1 MRSED
6 LKTLYSEESK
16 DLKSGIAPNRFFILL
31 FVLASSLSAQVF
43 LNSFGRFTSTAVHPG
58 VTNIIQ
64 FDIDRDN
71 KSEIF
76 CFGDKN
82 REISIAAFDNNKLAT
97 VSNSHTKINFTDI
110 KIIDRRQHLFQFIS
124 RENKTLGVLTFS
136 NKGNPRILRTK
147 KLDSFP
153 ASLSSADID
162 DDRIDESVICGP
174 SFNGLMLVRNKG
186 NTITTESIA
195 ENKPFLKAEFNDL
208 DYDGYNDII
217 ALEMLSGSLYFFFN
231 DRESGF
237 QLEREMSMPID
248 LLSYQFVDFN
258 LDGFLDVVSQTG
270 KGFTFYY
277 GDSVSSFSESF
288 SIETK
293 SMSSG
298 FVAADFN
305 DNGNLDIAYL
315 IDDPSS
321 FEILFDFINGRK
333 IVSYNLN
340 YPVIR
345 MRKMDGIGGQGLLI
359 LAQGGNLY
367 SLNRFQKVA
376 RMDFLIPGSSELIFS
391 LNNQGRNLPDLCAI
405 DTIDNKISII
415 YSGKN
420 RFFEKYW
427 SFNLPGKFTSFISPE
442 HQTDSLRNLF
452 LFNKG
457 DRMIC
462 AAELNLNRGSFRT
475 EILYTL
481 QPISDLNIFGQSDLL
496 GTTLSGGKFG
506 YFTFSNKNNKFTA
519 YTHSEIDT
527 NVIAS
532 VVTNNQYGHIFYT
545 KRLNDQ
551 LNLHEFSLTLKRGA
565 VVKKILQLRKPR
577 MPILRPQMNIE
588 SIDEYRSIIHYADNI
603 NSVFLMTDSKRNRR
617 ENLLIDDRLKNLSN
631 FSRVAGKIRYKK
643 NLNAFFGTDP
653 EGDIF
658 YSVKFDADSKKMNL
672 NQKIENIGTRNFFV
686 KSLYLK
692 NYLLYKNNKLNTI
705 SIEPLN
711 D

>member
-1 MRSED
+1 M
-6 LKTLYSEESK
+6 KTLYSEESK

-43 LNSFGRFTSTAVHPG
+43 LNSFGRFTSTAVHPS

-82 REISIAAFDNNKLAT
+82 REISIAAFDNNKLVT
-97 VSNSHTKINFTDI
+97 VGNSHTKINFTDI
-110 KIIDRRQHLFQFIS
+110 KIIDRRRHLFQFIS

-147 KLDSFP
+147 KFDSFP

-305 DNGNLDIAYL
+305 DNGNLDIAYVR
-315 IDDPSS
+315 DDPSS
-321 FEILFDFINGRK
+321 FEILFDFTNGRK
-333 IVSYNLN
+333 IASYNLN

-345 MRKMDGIGGQGLLI
+345 IRKMDGIGGQGLLI

-367 SLNRFQKVA
+367 ALNRFQKVA

-457 DRMIC
+457 GRMIC
-462 AAELNLNRGSFRT
+462 TAELNLNRGSFRT

-481 QPISDLNIFGQSDLL
+481 QPISDLNIYGQSDLL

-506 YFTFSNKNNKFTA
+506 YFTFANKNNKFTD

-617 ENLLIDDRLKNLSN
+617 ENLLIDDRMKNLSN

-643 NLNAFFGTDP
+643 NLNVFFGTDP
-653 EGDIF
+653 KGDIF

-686 KSLYLK
+686 KSLYLT